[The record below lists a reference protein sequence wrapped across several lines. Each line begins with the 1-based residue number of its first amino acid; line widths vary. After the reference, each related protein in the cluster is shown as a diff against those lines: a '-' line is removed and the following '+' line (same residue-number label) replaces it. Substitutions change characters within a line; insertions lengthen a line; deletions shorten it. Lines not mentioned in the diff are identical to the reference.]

1 MSEERT
7 AASSDNTNSLLSE
20 ADSPVMALGR
30 RPIDRSHLDPGLLLG
45 LELFQQD
52 NDGLG
57 FELTG
62 TKASP
67 IKFLGTVFHGKKE
80 DTGPSF
86 HFSNRDSNKVCSLT
100 GGINLFGTDIGS
112 VSLEYNAST
121 SLFCGESHDSKLEFL
136 WEPIAFELTKKEENY
151 ILRFAKI
158 PAIFKDLIKAIEIA
172 KKIEELSEADGSP
185 CGVIKLVLPEGLSTE
200 VKVEVTPE
208 VIAGDTSKLQLD
220 IKGSLEV
227 TLLEKSVGDIE
238 FGQITV
244 TIDVSKPLDGLS
256 STLTRALTSTESVD
270 KIVGDLLKNKAKL
283 AEVIALVATEK
294 LTSKAVTTL
303 ICRDLYKPKLNEK
316 DPPKDD
322 QKEQTDDDGGSDG
335 DGGAGDGGAGTGAGG
350 AGGGS
355 AISNL
360 IGPLVAGGASLL
372 GAAASLLAHTS
383 GPDQHSSIKKPK
395 GVDGPPPELGDSIG
409 KAINI
414 ALRNDF
420 KRWAQCTRIED
431 AIDSALACA
440 LEYRQAIALL
450 RKILRSKNIV
460 KNLGNSVYKDYTQ
473 RLSMLIYDFST
484 LSTDF
489 AVQWLDMSEY
499 QISMKASPSKHD
511 GSTRKL
517 EISWSRMV
525 LKQNTGALVTVMI
538 DDQPG
543 PLTLKCVENT
553 NTIVVDIPDYSRTKQ
568 LNITVIVSTAVLAQ
582 GGDPKYTF
590 YSQGKPTVAT
600 IKEEPPTTAILNIK
614 DYFPESISI
623 PGDPMTYT
631 AFCDN
636 TPLVITGTYLHWPV
650 KIQNPDNKSAWAFLS
665 QNIEAPH
672 EYKVSKQPGPIIPD
686 LVDIKFDGEWPD
698 TKVSLLSTE
707 EKKLSIPLAEL
718 LRPELYLK
726 YRHVLIARRDASFQ
740 PQLEGL
746 SYIKSVPDIKQYPV
760 ILFGTATLWPVLFV
774 DQRPCLSLQGYD
786 GNKEHLITFG
796 YNFVSSFSLP
806 VDAKPKEPFVLITKI
821 AINQD
826 KTRSDEYEWV
836 DVYGDSDK
844 LLVKINTELWNTMDW
859 QIDTGRKD

>member
-7 AASSDNTNSLLSE
+7 AASSDNANSLLSE

-30 RPIDRSHLDPGLLLG
+30 RPIERSHLDPGLLLG

-112 VSLEYNAST
+112 VSLDYNAST

-136 WEPIAFELTKKEENY
+136 WEPIAFELTKQDENY

-158 PAIFKDLIKAIEIA
+158 PAIFKDLIKAMEIA

-256 STLTRALTSTESVD
+256 STLTRALTSTESVN

-294 LTSKAVTTL
+294 LASKAVTTL

-322 QKEQTDDDGGSDG
+322 QKEQTDDDG
-335 DGGAGDGGAGTGAGG
+335 
-350 AGGGS
+350 
-355 AISNL
+355 
-360 IGPLVAGGASLL
+360 
-372 GAAASLLAHTS
+372 
-383 GPDQHSSIKKPK
+383 DQMGMEEPAMGERHKKTK
-395 GVDGPPPELGDSIG
+395 GVDGPPPESGDSIG

-420 KRWAQCTRIED
+420 KRWTQCTRIED